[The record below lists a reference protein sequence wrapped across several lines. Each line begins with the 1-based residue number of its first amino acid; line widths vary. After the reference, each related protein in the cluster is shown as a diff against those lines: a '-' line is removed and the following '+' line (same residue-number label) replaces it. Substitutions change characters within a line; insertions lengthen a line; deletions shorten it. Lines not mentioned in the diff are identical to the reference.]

1 MKKALLGLNEG
12 RNQNKSKQG
21 ALKSERSVTNFVK
34 SRVQQG
40 RSELTLKNSKVSF
53 DVPRSAG
60 SFSGNEI
67 DRQTR
72 ISF

>member
-40 RSELTLKNSKVSF
+40 RSELTLKNSKVSLHL
-53 DVPRSAG
+53 
-60 SFSGNEI
+60 SFNLVI
-67 DRQTR
+67 
-72 ISF
+72 